1 MKVCRHK
8 CKSKKEKIARAKVVE
23 QKRKAILESRQRQ
36 KVYPIETV
44 TYSKTERSQEALE
57 NVPRSKSDSLLRLQ
71 SVRVEHGANS
81 SEYLNALK
89 QEGVSN
95 HIDSEVECKGVK
107 QKTAQS
113 VTEQTKIA
121 AKPQSVTEQTK
132 IAAKPQS
139 VTEQTKI
146 AVDSSKTPGKT
157 RR

>member
-8 CKSKKEKIARAKVVE
+8 CKSKKEKIARAKVVD

-44 TYSKTERSQEALE
+44 TYSKTTESKALE

-132 IAAKPQS
+132 IAQNPR
-139 VTEQTKI
+139 V
-146 AVDSSKTPGKT
+146 
-157 RR
+157 